1 MDILFLFLVVFWEK
15 GGEIMK
21 KFGVLLCL
29 LLGLTACGQST
40 DVETTDD
47 PQPQYFETVEEGI
60 AFYKEDEEEILY
72 QERIYSTEIVLLYSA
87 ENTYFSALAF
97 AEQPEGYIEQ
107 WGLAGYGSAV
117 TLSCDAPWER
127 TDVHQAAYPYYE
139 IDFDLFEEEPTAEM
153 LEERGFDEYME
164 RDGKYIAVKLTRYE
178 MQPVATH
185 EVSVKEK

>member
-15 GGEIMK
+15 GGETMK
-21 KFGVLLCL
+21 KFGLLLCL
-29 LLGLTACGQST
+29 LFGLTACGQST

-47 PQPQYFETVEEGI
+47 PQPQYFDTVEEGI
-60 AFYKEDEEEILY
+60 TFYKEDEEEILY

-107 WGLAGYGSAV
+107 WGLASYGSAV

-185 EVSVKEK
+185 EGSVKEK